1 MPPLSAHLRRHDA
14 WQLAQ
19 EVHSAASILASGR
32 SAICKQVG
40 LTPERWR
47 ALAAIVRSPYVLS
60 VSDLARRLRLTRQ
73 SAHRLALGLARAGWI
88 RYLPNSSDRRLLQLE
103 ITASGK
109 RVLDEAEL
117 RFTTWLSV
125 MTYDLS
131 ERELRQMV
139 SAVRC
144 VRERIARARD
154 HAQ

>member
-14 WQLAQ
+14 WRLAQ

-47 ALAAIVRSPYVLS
+47 ALAAIVSSPYLLS
-60 VSDLARRLRLTRQ
+60 VSDLARRLRLSRQ

-88 RYLPNSSDRRLLQLE
+88 RYLPNPSDRRLLQLE

-109 RVLDEAEL
+109 RALDNAEY

-131 ERELRQMV
+131 ERELREMV

-144 VRERIARARD
+144 VRERIARASD